1 MELGTLD
8 LELEIVNSLNWKL
21 GTVDWRWQMV
31 EWCKGVSGVGGDGVE

>member
-8 LELEIVNSLNWKL
+8 LELEIVNWKL

-31 EWCKGVSGVGGDGVE
+31 AWCKGVSGDGGDGVE